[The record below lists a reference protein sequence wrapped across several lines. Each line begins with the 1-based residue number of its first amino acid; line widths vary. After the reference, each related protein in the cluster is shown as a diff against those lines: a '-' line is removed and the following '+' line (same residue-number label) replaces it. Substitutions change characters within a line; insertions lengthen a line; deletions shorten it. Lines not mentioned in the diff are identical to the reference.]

1 MNHIHEAKYTRFSKN
16 GNKWNYDSQG
26 VWVGGRY
33 PLPNLSTGFH
43 QLVIDWFD
51 FFLKDFEYPNNARND
66 PKVLLVSEGKEVKE
80 HFKSAYKHCEIFTTD
95 LHWDLQSKP
104 DIIGDLCKAETLPK
118 NEYDIIINHSVIE
131 HVYDPFGAMKNMV
144 NALKKGG
151 YLITG
156 THPPAFRYHQFPRDY
171 IRFVIDWWYD
181 LPQFIPGIELEEFF
195 QEGQSYVFSCYY
207 KK

>member
-1 MNHIHEAKYTRFSKN
+1 MNFIHEEKLTKFSKN
-16 GNKWNYDSQG
+16 GNKWDYASQG

-43 QLVIDWFD
+43 QLVMDWFNH
-51 FFLKDFEYPNNARND
+51 FSSELPIYNRAKI
-66 PKVLLVSEGKEVKE
+66 LLVSEGKEVKG
-80 HFKSAYKHCEIFTTD
+80 HFQSIYKGHDIFTTD

-104 DIIGDLCKAETLPK
+104 DIIGDICQSKTLPK

-131 HVYDPFGAMKNMV
+131 HVYAPFAAMQNMV

-181 LPQFIPGIELEEFF
+181 LPQFIKGIELYEFF
-195 QEGQSYVFSCYY
+195 QEGQSYVFSCYH
-207 KK
+207 KL

>member
-1 MNHIHEAKYTRFSKN
+1 MNFIHDAKLVKFSKN
-16 GNKWNYDSQG
+16 ANPWNYASQG

-43 QLVIDWFD
+43 QLVMDWFNLLLLD
-51 FFLKDFEYPNNARND
+51 FKK
-66 PKVLLVSEGKEVKE
+66 PKILLVSEGKEVKS
-80 HFKSAYKHCEIFTTD
+80 HFQSVYPECKISTVD

-104 DIIGDLCKAETLPK
+104 DIIGDICKPETLPD
-118 NEYDIIINHSVIE
+118 NEHDIIINHSVIE

-181 LPQFIPGIELEEFF
+181 LPQFIKGIELEEFF
-195 QEGQSYVFSCYY
+195 QEGQSYVFSCYR
-207 KK
+207 KL

>member
-1 MNHIHEAKYTRFSKN
+1 MNFIHDEKLTRFSKN
-16 GNKWNYDSQG
+16 GNKWDYASQG

-33 PLPNLSTGFH
+33 PLPNLSTGYH
-43 QLVIDWFD
+43 QLVMEWFNYYLGQSYD
-51 FFLKDFEYPNNARND
+51 LNI
-66 PKVLLVSEGKEVKE
+66 LLVSEGKEVKE
-80 HFKSAYKHCEIFTTD
+80 HFQSVYKSCKIFTTD
-95 LHWDLQSKP
+95 LHWYLQSKP
-104 DIIGDLCKAETLPK
+104 DIIGDICKPETLSK

-156 THPPAFRYHQFPRDY
+156 THPPGFQYHQFPRDY

-181 LPQFIPGIELEEFF
+181 LPQFIGGIELVEFF
-195 QEGQSYVFSCYY
+195 QEGQSYVFSCY
-207 KK
+207 KKL